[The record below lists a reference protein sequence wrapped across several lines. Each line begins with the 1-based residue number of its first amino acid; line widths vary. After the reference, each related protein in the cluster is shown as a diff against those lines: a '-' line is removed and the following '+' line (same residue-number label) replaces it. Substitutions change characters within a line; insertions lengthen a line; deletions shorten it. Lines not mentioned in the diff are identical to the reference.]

1 MKRVVFLVDGFNLYH
16 SLADAQRDAHGK
28 TTKWLDLGS
37 LCASFLPLVAR
48 IAGERAELACIHYF
62 SASPTHRSQ
71 SKIDRHALCSRCLAG
86 TGVTVHLG
94 RFKRKSGTFPHCRRG
109 YTTHEEK
116 ETDVAIASK
125 LFEVL
130 TANSADI
137 VILMTGDTDLA
148 PAVAT
153 CKQLFP
159 DRPVFFAFPYRRA
172 NSELRKLAPE
182 SFSIKLRSCLS
193 NQFPDALVLGDGTS
207 VSKPS
212 IW

>member
-16 SLADAQRDAHGK
+16 SLAEAQRDSHGK
-28 TTKWLDLGS
+28 TTKWLDLQA
-37 LCASFLPLVAR
+37 LCSSFLPVAAR
-48 IAGERAELACIHYF
+48 VVSERAELASIHYF

-71 SKIDRHALCSRCLAG
+71 SKIDRHALYTRCLSA
-86 TGVTVHLG
+86 TGVSVHLG
-94 RFKRKSGTFPHCRRG
+94 RFKRKSGTCPHCGRG

-116 ETDVAIASK
+116 ETDVAIASR

-130 TANSADI
+130 AADSADV

-153 CKQLFP
+153 CKHLFP
-159 DRPVFFAFPYRRA
+159 GRPVLFAFPYRRA

-182 SFSIKLRSCLS
+182 SFSVKLRSYRS
-193 NQFPDALVLGDGTS
+193 NQFSDPLVLGDGS
-207 VSKPS
+207 SISKPS
-212 IW
+212 SW